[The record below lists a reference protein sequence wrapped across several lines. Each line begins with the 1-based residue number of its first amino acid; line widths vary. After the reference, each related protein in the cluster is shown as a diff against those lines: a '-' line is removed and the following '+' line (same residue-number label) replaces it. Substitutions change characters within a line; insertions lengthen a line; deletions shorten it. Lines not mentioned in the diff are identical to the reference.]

1 MKKVMSVIILTAA
14 LILISSQNNQAEAS
28 EVYVGSYSDGTAVYL
43 LTETVNIN
51 QRNPHGYGFTC
62 RVRAGGDYLSYRFWI
77 SGITVESKRTHYENS
92 EGYSG
97 YVHGGSSPVAEAIY
111 NYVCNNMGQ

>member
-1 MKKVMSVIILTAA
+1 MKKILATMLLAFALVIVG
-14 LILISSQNNQAEAS
+14 SQSNQAEAY
-28 EVYVGSYSDGTAVYL
+28 EQYVGRYSDGTAVYL
-43 LTETVNIN
+43 LTETVNIT

-77 SGITVESKRTHYENS
+77 SGTTVNSRRTQYENS

-97 YVHGGSSPVAEAIY
+97 YVHDGSSPVAASIY
-111 NYVCNNMGQ
+111 NYVWHNMGH